1 VAWAQRVP
9 AKLNAWFP
17 IPSYVSS
24 ELRELARR

>member
-1 VAWAQRVP
+1 VP